1 MKYSSLKWLVLAS
14 ITNLVGNSLGIILAV
29 QNNLIADLGGTLHG
43 EDASRDF
50 ISSGTALSAPLQFML
65 IQLAFTVLTLSSGW
79 LRKIGIAGLTFFGLI
94 YTPAQL
100 LERIILRLLS
110 PGGFDLAQFSVY
122 VVNVITAIAMLVF
135 GIWAW
140 RTERKSAPVA

>member
-14 ITNLVGNSLGIILAV
+14 IINLVGNSLGIILAV
-29 QNNLIADLGGTLHG
+29 KNNLIADLGGTLHG
-43 EDASRDF
+43 QDASRDF
-50 ISSGTALSAPLQFML
+50 ISTGTALSAPLQFML
-65 IQLAFTVLTLSSGW
+65 IQLAFTVLTLASGW
-79 LRKIGIAGLTFFGLI
+79 LRKIGIVGLTFFGLI

-100 LERIILRLLS
+100 GERIILRLLR
-110 PGGFDLAQFSVY
+110 PGGFNLAQFTVY

-140 RTERKSAPVA
+140 KTERKFKPVA